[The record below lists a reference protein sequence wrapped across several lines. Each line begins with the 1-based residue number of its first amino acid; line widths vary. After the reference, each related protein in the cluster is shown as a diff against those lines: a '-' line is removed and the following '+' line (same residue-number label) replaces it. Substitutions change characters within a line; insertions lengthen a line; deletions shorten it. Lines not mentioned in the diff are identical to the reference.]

1 MLLNEIHFHKGLH
14 DKHLFVRKNKLI
26 SKAKFESACATSY
39 YVFALSDKRVSSPY
53 LTVADCSA
61 IASTQTCEDSL

>member
-26 SKAKFESACATSY
+26 SKAKFESACAISY
-39 YVFALSDKRVSSPY
+39 YVFALSDKS
-53 LTVADCSA
+53 
-61 IASTQTCEDSL
+61 QQSLSNSR